1 MEWIIPIAVAVISG
15 PVVVLLQMLRK
26 ENTSQHAESRGL
38 LEHLVKKVDKID
50 EKLDSHIDDPS
61 HHERKYIA

>member
-1 MEWIIPIAVAVISG
+1 MSWVVPIVVAIIGG
-15 PVVVLLQMLRK
+15 PVVVLLQLLRR

-50 EKLDSHIDDPS
+50 DKLDNHIS
-61 HHERKYIA
+61 EGHK